1 MGELIMEHDSRTIL
15 IEYKGKNPKLT
26 SGTFYSRDELAKAFG
41 VSKTFVCERL
51 KDKATAR
58 DNNFKKIKRVQVKFN
73 GTQHKKKLMTFVGDD
88 TRFNTGE
95 KYTLKTIS
103 EITGI
108 KENALSKRIGKSTVF
123 NSHHVRPTSKYQ
135 NYGGDRV
142 KKVYPT
148 KKPVTS
154 VFESHV
160 ELISAQWLR
169 RKL

>member
-1 MGELIMEHDSRTIL
+1 MKHDSRTIL

-51 KDKATAR
+51 KDRASAR
-58 DNNFKKIKRVQVKFN
+58 DSYFKKIKRVQVKFN
-73 GTQHKKKLMTFVGDD
+73 GTQHQKKLMTFVGDD

-142 KKVYPT
+142 EKVYPI
-148 KKPVTS
+148 KKTPAVTS

>member
-1 MGELIMEHDSRTIL
+1 MKHDSRTIL

-51 KDKATAR
+51 KDRASAR
-58 DNNFKKIKRVQVKFN
+58 DSYFKKIKRVQVEFN
-73 GTQHKKKLMTFVGDD
+73 GNQHQKKLMTFVGDD
-88 TRFNTGE
+88 DRFNAGE

-108 KENALSKRIGKSTVF
+108 KENALSKRIGKATVF
-123 NSHHVRPTSKYQ
+123 SNHHVRPISKAVNKSHFQ
-135 NYGGDRV
+135 
-142 KKVYPT
+142 PQLAS
-148 KKPVTS
+148 S

-160 ELISAQWLR
+160 EFISAQWLR

>member
-1 MGELIMEHDSRTIL
+1 MGELIMKHDSRTIL

-51 KDKATAR
+51 KDRASAR
-58 DNNFKKIKRVQVKFN
+58 DSYFKKIN
-73 GTQHKKKLMTFVGDD
+73 GNQHQKKLMTFVGDD
-88 TRFNTGE
+88 DRFNAEE

-108 KENALSKRIGKSTVF
+108 KENALSKRIGKATVF
-123 NSHHVRPTSKYQ
+123 NSHHVRPTSKHQ

-148 KKPVTS
+148 KKTPVVTS
-154 VFESHV
+154 VFESHA
-160 ELISAQWLR
+160 EFISAQWLR